1 MTEASQRRW
10 EHFSH
15 GADEGIRGI
24 GPNLAAAFEEIALA
38 LTAVVTNPEDV
49 RGEEGVDIA
58 CEAAD
63 PEILLLDWL
72 NAIIY
77 EMATRNMIFARYQ
90 VQIADSRLTAKA
102 FGEPVDRARHEPAVE
117 PKGATLTELKVEQTN
132 EGVMAQCV
140 IDV

>member
-1 MTEASQRRW
+1 MNVASCTRW

-15 GADEGIRGI
+15 VADVGVRGI
-24 GPNLAAAFEEIALA
+24 GPDRAAAFEQVAVA
-38 LTAVVTNPEDV
+38 LTAVVTDAEDLGDDEV
-49 RGEEGVDIA
+49 IDIE

-77 EMATRNMIFARYQ
+77 EMATRNMIFSRYQ
-90 VQIADSRLTAKA
+90 VQIDATRLTAKA
-102 FGEPVDRARHEPAVE
+102 FGEPVDRERHQPAVE
-117 PKGATLTELKVEQTN
+117 PKGATLTELRVTETE